1 MQQLYSK
8 CKEKINAH
16 AGLDTIR
23 YLFNRMYHR
32 RYIPLY
38 ILNIHALKNIY
49 TM

>member
-23 YLFNRMYHR
+23 YQFNRMYEGH
-32 RYIPLY
+32 ITEDTCHF
-38 ILNIHALKNIY
+38 IFSTSMH
-49 TM
+49 

>member
-23 YLFNRMYHR
+23 YLFNRMYEGHIIEDICR
-32 RYIPLY
+32 FLFSTFM
-38 ILNIHALKNIY
+38 H
-49 TM
+49 